1 MYTQLPL
8 DEHVSPR
15 GGGDLP
21 FLRGRRER
29 GRIKKPAYARKIWR
43 GIACFGN
50 RIIGSW
56 LWIIQCFILLQYN
69 AVDSSFLK
77 RAPADGGLLVSEFIV
92 MDVNKLASNLE
103 VYKNGTDKSNN
114 DLNETEGGSLN
125 SPFSRVILIT
135 RENFLG
141 EDDPPA
147 RRVNEFVLH
156 TENFAVGSS
165 FSIGSVDYRW
175 KKRSWRKNNG
185 SKRSETFV
193 PSERSENWL
202 ASSRERKRNHACLSR
217 NCTELNRR

>member
-1 MYTQLPL
+1 M
-8 DEHVSPR
+8 
-15 GGGDLP
+15 
-21 FLRGRRER
+21 
-29 GRIKKPAYARKIWR
+29 
-43 GIACFGN
+43 
-50 RIIGSW
+50 
-56 LWIIQCFILLQYN
+56 
-69 AVDSSFLK
+69 K

-217 NCTELNRR
+217 NCTELNRK

>member
-1 MYTQLPL
+1 MYTRLPL
-8 DEHVSPR
+8 DGHVPPR

-114 DLNETEGGSLN
+114 DLNEGGISEFSFFSSNLN
-125 SPFSRVILIT
+125 HERKFSWRGRST
-135 RENFLG
+135 RE
-141 EDDPPA
+141 
-147 RRVNEFVLH
+147 
-156 TENFAVGSS
+156 TS
-165 FSIGSVDYRW
+165 
-175 KKRSWRKNNG
+175 
-185 SKRSETFV
+185 
-193 PSERSENWL
+193 
-202 ASSRERKRNHACLSR
+202 
-217 NCTELNRR
+217 

>member
-1 MYTQLPL
+1 
-8 DEHVSPR
+8 
-15 GGGDLP
+15 
-21 FLRGRRER
+21 
-29 GRIKKPAYARKIWR
+29 
-43 GIACFGN
+43 
-50 RIIGSW
+50 
-56 LWIIQCFILLQYN
+56 
-69 AVDSSFLK
+69 
-77 RAPADGGLLVSEFIV
+77 

-125 SPFSRVILIT
+125 SPSSRVILIT

-156 TENFAVGSS
+156 TENFAVGLS

-185 SKRSETFV
+185 SKRSETFIA
-193 PSERSENWL
+193 SERSENWL
-202 ASSRERKRNHACLSR
+202 ASSEREITLAYREIVRN
-217 NCTELNRR
+217 